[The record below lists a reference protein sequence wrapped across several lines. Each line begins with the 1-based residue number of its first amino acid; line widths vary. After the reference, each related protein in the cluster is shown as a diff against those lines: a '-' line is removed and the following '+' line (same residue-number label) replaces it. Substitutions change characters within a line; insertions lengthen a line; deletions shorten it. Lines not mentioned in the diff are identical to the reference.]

1 MDIAVLA
8 CWRTR
13 FKTENALT
21 MGEFQNISV
30 TLQSGKVV
38 SVDAWPGSDAAQPVV
53 IVAPGTTADDWS
65 EFSSLIVASRAPLL
79 VEVSSAFELVMLI
92 WEIGEPVLL
101 LSQGDDAAGWV
112 SEAVNSAPGAVTAL
126 AICNGRVPTEL
137 IGTMH
142 AISTLILR
150 GRQSKLQTHSDAVS
164 LHESLPHSMLI
175 EPEDCGDFPA
185 KDNADAAAAALNLFI
200 ADSGDPEDGFSDS
213 EPVDPMD

>member
-1 MDIAVLA
+1 
-8 CWRTR
+8 
-13 FKTENALT
+13 

-79 VEVSSAFELVMLI
+79 AKVSSAFELVMLI

-112 SEAVNSAPGAVTAL
+112 SEAVKVRSKAHTAL
-126 AICNGRVPTEL
+126 STGFNHMPHGL
-137 IGTMH
+137 IQ
-142 AISTLILR
+142 I
-150 GRQSKLQTHSDAVS
+150 
-164 LHESLPHSMLI
+164 
-175 EPEDCGDFPA
+175 F
-185 KDNADAAAAALNLFI
+185 
-200 ADSGDPEDGFSDS
+200 
-213 EPVDPMD
+213 